1 MTNIETIEYA
11 IHSATGLFPPMSDED
26 FAQLK
31 ADIQQ
36 NGQKMPIL
44 VYRNKIVDGRERL
57 RACRELGIDPRFDD
71 VGKLDVPTQ
80 AFIVSQNLHR
90 RHLSDSQRALIAGEL
105 SNTKKGAN
113 QHTAEAVSQKQAAA
127 ACKVSI
133 DSVGR
138 AKAVLNCETPGLA
151 KVVRDGN
158 LDVSTAALLS
168 QIPKAE
174 LDRLVM
180 QKVEV
185 MKKAAHELR
194 LKSAEEKRKKSA
206 DRIVERAVSQSLKKA
221 VGPFNLIYVD
231 APWGKVDS
239 KGLPIMSRSDLEL
252 QPVQQLSSDDTMLFM
267 WVPHDRLDDGFKVLA
282 AWGFRYRSHAVWNK
296 GGKGAGLYFRVNH
309 ELLLFATRGEVPMV
323 PAATRAA
330 SVMNWPAKGK
340 QRPKEAYDLIDS
352 MFPELSKIELFPPV
366 NAAARA
372 GWYDWNKP
380 KASKTK
386 LLKEKLQNLS
396 DSITVDYERLE
407 VETA

>member
-1 MTNIETIEYA
+1 MKNIETIEYA

-80 AFIVSQNLHR
+80 TFIVSQNLHR

-174 LDRLVM
+174 LDRLVKE
-180 QKVEV
+180 KVEV
-185 MKKAAHELR
+185 MKEEARKLR
-194 LKSAEEKRKKSA
+194 LKKTEEKRKESV
-206 DRIVERAVSQSLKKA
+206 DRIAKRTVSQSVKKA
-221 VGPFNLIYVD
+221 IGPFNVIYVD
-231 APWGKVDS
+231 APWDAVDER
-239 KGLPIMSRSDLEL
+239 GLPIMSRSDLEL
-252 QPVQQLSSDDTMLFM
+252 KPVQQLSGDDTMLFL
-267 WVPHDRLDDGFKVLA
+267 WVPDDRLEDGFKVLA
-282 AWGFRYRSHAVWNK
+282 AWGFRYRTHAVWNK
-296 GGKGAGLYFRVNH
+296 GGKGAGPYFHVNH
-309 ELLLFATRGEVPMV
+309 ELLLFATRGEVPMI
-323 PAATRAA
+323 PTAARVV
-330 SVMNWPAKGK
+330 SVLDWQTKGK
-340 QRPKEAYDLIDS
+340 QRPQKVYDLIDS

-366 NAAARA
+366 DAAARA

-396 DSITVDYERLE
+396 DSITVDYKRLE